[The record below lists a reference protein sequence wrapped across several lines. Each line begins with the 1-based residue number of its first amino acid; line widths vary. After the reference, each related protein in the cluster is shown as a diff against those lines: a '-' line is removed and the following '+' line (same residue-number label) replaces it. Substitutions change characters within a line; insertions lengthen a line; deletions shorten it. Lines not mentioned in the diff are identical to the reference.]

1 MGRERGALLPSVSHS
16 LWVAQ
21 VPSQRQFSSPMDMS
35 LPSLSSPH
43 LFPLP
48 AAWARSAQGHLSLIS
63 SFLPSFSHLFN
74 YSLTYSPIQLSILPT
89 SHPSTH
95 PPIHPSIHPSTHTSL
110 CSVAGTSMESDCDN
124 IDDVSHEELFLLHIF
139 PCVTLK
145 ATPESRTLLSHL
157 ILSF

>member
-1 MGRERGALLPSVSHS
+1 MTKLDCQLGGMGRERGALLPSVSHS

-95 PPIHPSIHPSTHTSL
+95 PPIHPPVRPSVHPPIPKLKDRSKY
-110 CSVAGTSMESDCDN
+110 
-124 IDDVSHEELFLLHIF
+124 FRF
-139 PCVTLK
+139 PMLTIK
-145 ATPESRTLLSHL
+145 HRTPHPNSRC
-157 ILSF
+157 